1 MPDEELILATLKQIQ
16 NALQHLQE
24 DMDKVKKAVVIE
36 AEFEEEQLEL
46 EKEMDA
52 LTKPDPQLSNEI
64 RYKEETL
71 DEVEKELGS

>member
-1 MPDEELILATLKQIQ
+1 MPKEDEILTQLIQIQ
-16 NALQHLQE
+16 IALQRLQG
-24 DMDKVKKAVVIE
+24 DMDKVKRAVMSE

-46 EKEMDA
+46 EKEMGDLA
-52 LTKPDPQLSNEI
+52 KPDPELVNEV

>member
-1 MPDEELILATLKQIQ
+1 MGQEELILSMLKQVQ
-16 NALQHLQE
+16 ATLQHLQE
-24 DMDKVKKAVVIE
+24 DMDKVKKAVVTE

-52 LTKPDPQLSNEI
+52 LTKHDPRLSNEV